1 MESIQAFLQD
11 WLKDATRLAVL
22 GAGST
27 LRSDDAAGMVITER
41 LADLFP
47 QDQYPALLFCPGE
60 TAPENYSGK
69 IRTFAPTHLLV
80 LDAADVGLEPGAI
93 TVIPHESVG
102 GPTFCSHMLP
112 LRVMINYL
120 TDQIGATSA
129 LVGIQYQSLEF
140 DGEMT
145 DEIKTAVDE
154 LAGLLESAFEDKWG
168 QKE

>member
-11 WLKDATRLAVL
+11 WLKDAASLAVL

-27 LRSDDAAGMVITER
+27 LRADDAAGMVVTER
-41 LADLFP
+41 LAELFP
-47 QDQYPALLFCPGE
+47 QDQYPSLLFCPGE

-69 IRTFAPTHLLV
+69 IRAFAPSHLLV
-80 LDAADVGLEPGAI
+80 LDAADVGLEPGDI
-93 TVIPHESVG
+93 TVIPHENVG

-120 TDQIGATSA
+120 TDQIGASSA
-129 LVGIQYQSLEF
+129 LVGIQYQSLTF

-145 DEIKTAVDE
+145 EEVKAAVDE
-154 LAGLLESAFEDKWG
+154 LTGALEAAFTEKWG
-168 QKE
+168 QRG